1 MGRKDCWP
9 TDLQRLTL
17 GSSRGGGLALRTS
30 IWPKKKRSYGHLLLL
45 SFKSLVFF
53 SLFPFF
59 FFPFSKF
66 QLSWEKRLLSCPK
79 ALWRR

>member
-1 MGRKDCWP
+1 MAI
-9 TDLQRLTL
+9 
-17 GSSRGGGLALRTS
+17 SSSCPLS
-30 IWPKKKRSYGHLLLL
+30 LLCL
-45 SFKSLVFF
+45 FF
-53 SLFPFF
+53 SLSPFS